1 MEGMSAWT
9 SEELAAIAG
18 AQELE
23 VAARRGDGS
32 LRKAVP
38 ISVVR
43 AGDDL
48 FVRAAY
54 GPGTGWHRA
63 ARAAGEGRIRAGG
76 VEKDVTFEAAGDDV
90 NGGVDAAYVASGRWE
105 LEIATERFTAHAQLD
120 APYDPKSARVRA

>member
-1 MEGMSAWT
+1 MSEWT

-18 AQELE
+18 ARELE
-23 VAARRGDGS
+23 VAARRRDGS

-38 ISVVR
+38 IWVVR

-76 VEKDVTFEAAGDDV
+76 VEKDVAFEPVAEDDV
-90 NGGVDAAYVASGRWE
+90 NEGVDAAYHAKYGHSRIVDTVVDDTARASTLRLVPRG
-105 LEIATERFTAHAQLD
+105 
-120 APYDPKSARVRA
+120 

>member
-9 SEELAAIAG
+9 SEELAVIAG

-23 VAARRGDGS
+23 VAARRRDGS

-38 ISVVR
+38 IWVVR
-43 AGDDL
+43 TGDDL

-63 ARAAGEGRIRAGG
+63 ARAAGEGRIRVGG
-76 VEKDVTFEAAGDDV
+76 VEKDVTFEPAGDDV
-90 NGGVDAAYVASGRWE
+90 NGGVDAAYHAKYGHSRIVDTVVDDAARASTLRLVPRG
-105 LEIATERFTAHAQLD
+105 
-120 APYDPKSARVRA
+120 

>member
-23 VAARRGDGS
+23 VAARRRDGS

-38 ISVVR
+38 IWVVR

-63 ARAAGEGRIRAGG
+63 ARAAGAGPDPRRRRGEGR
-76 VEKDVTFEAAGDDV
+76 D
-90 NGGVDAAYVASGRWE
+90 
-105 LEIATERFTAHAQLD
+105 
-120 APYDPKSARVRA
+120 VRARRR